1 VTARAAVGQAGQ
13 TAQAGQRP
21 VRAGL
26 VLVICCASIF
36 VVILDASIVNVAL
49 PAIARDLKASAQSM
63 QWVIDGY
70 TLTLGSFLIS
80 SGVLADRGGRR
91 RFFRYGLAL
100 FGLSSLLCGFAP
112 TIHVLLAARVLQ
124 GVGGSM
130 LNPVALGIITN
141 VYTDPAKR
149 ARALGVWGSVLGVA
163 MALGPGLGGVLIDTI
178 GWQAIFWVNVPVC
191 AVVLWATRF
200 LPESFGD
207 RSRRLDV
214 LGQGLVVVSM
224 FLLVL
229 AITQLPHL
237 GLRSLWAWAAF
248 GAFVLCATAAGVCM
262 ARSPQPFIDLRA
274 FRSPPYAAANLC
286 GGCASLG
293 LGVLVF
299 TVSLYLQG
307 CLGESASLAGS
318 HLLLMATGTFF
329 SSSLGSRAV
338 VRFGPGVP
346 LFAGGVAILVAG
358 LVLLLHEPPSPGR
371 VLAGAGAFG
380 IGLGLVNAPIS
391 VMAVTGMGANTGT
404 ATGVVSTF
412 RQLGMSIGVAL
423 AGSVSDPARG
433 HVAPSW
439 ITLCACAAVICATAA
454 CLWLRPSRALR
465 QRACR
470 PLQ

>member
-1 VTARAAVGQAGQ
+1 MTTRAAAEHTGLTGQG
-13 TAQAGQRP
+13 P

-36 VVILDASIVNVAL
+36 VVVLDASIVNVAL
-49 PAIARDLKASAQSM
+49 PAIGRDLKAGAQSM
-63 QWVIDGY
+63 QWVVDGY

-100 FGLSSLLCGFAP
+100 FGSSSLLCGFAP
-112 TIHVLLAARVLQ
+112 TVHVLLAARVLQ

-141 VYTDPAKR
+141 AYTDPAKR
-149 ARALGVWGSVLGVA
+149 ARALGVWGAVLGVA
-163 MALGPGLGGVLIDTI
+163 MALGPGLGGVLVDNI

-229 AITQLPHL
+229 AITQLPNL
-237 GLRSLWAWAAF
+237 GFRSLWTGAAF
-248 GAFVLCATAAGVCM
+248 GLFLLCAAAAGLCM
-262 ARSPQPFIDLRA
+262 ARSPQPFVDLRA

-286 GGCASLG
+286 GACASLG
-293 LGVLVF
+293 LGALVF

-307 CLGESASLAGS
+307 CVGESASLAGS
-318 HLLLMATGTFF
+318 HLLLMATGTFL
-329 SSSLGSRAV
+329 SSSLSSRAV
-338 VRFGPGVP
+338 VRFGPSAP
-346 LFAGGVAILVAG
+346 LFVGGVGVLLAG
-358 LVLLLHEPPSPGR
+358 LVMLAQEPPSPGR

-380 IGLGLVNAPIS
+380 VGIGLVNAP
-391 VMAVTGMGANTGT
+391 VAGMAVTGMGANTG
-404 ATGVVSTF
+404 AAAGVVSTC

-423 AGSVSDPARG
+423 AGSVSDAPRG

-439 ITLCACAAVICATAA
+439 ITLCACGALICAAA
-454 CLWLRPSRALR
+454 AWLWARPGA
-465 QRACR
+465 
-470 PLQ
+470 